1 MNCLLHEAEDEQI
14 SYPQKTSSVHQT
26 IRSMFGIFS
35 GTDITNNTEK
45 AERWKIIVC
54 YLTVFFL
61 INHWA
66 ISEQGNFLDKW
77 YYNFSELIFPDKF
90 SFKLG
95 CYTVS
100 KGKVKQNGWEGKRIQ
115 QKVRGKRN
123 RNRKKGENKSCK

>member
-1 MNCLLHEAEDEQI
+1 
-14 SYPQKTSSVHQT
+14 
-26 IRSMFGIFS
+26 MFGIFS
-35 GTDITNNTEK
+35 GTDTTNNIEK

-61 INHWA
+61 INHWV

-77 YYNFSELIFPDKF
+77 YYNFSELIVPDKF

-95 CYTVS
+95 SYTES
-100 KGKVKQNGWEGKRIQ
+100 KGKVKQNGRGGKRIQ

-123 RNRKKGENKSCK
+123 RSGKKGENKRWK